1 MTKFKD
7 LLKSTLYFIGIII
20 ISTIFITI
28 IDYFSLFNT
37 SIIKLIVPILSIF
50 ISSYILGIK
59 TIKLGYLSGIK
70 LSSIIIILFLSLIL
84 ILDKFNIKTLLYY
97 LILILTSILGSMIGK
112 LKNKSLKQSSN
123 FYFLYL
129 ISLIHNFYS
138 YQI

>member
-112 LKNKSLKQSSN
+112 LKNKS
-123 FYFLYL
+123 
-129 ISLIHNFYS
+129 
-138 YQI
+138 